1 MIPTP
6 YTLRVRTQETGPDDD
21 LGNSTSTWV
30 ERDWRVH
37 SYVQGPATTE
47 QLASNRDLSV
57 IAYTVLAP
65 AVGIPGEYDEV
76 AVIGHNIGDVDK
88 LVWHAVNGRPA
99 DYSHGPWVFPE
110 AGAVVELRTANG

>member
-65 AVGIPGEYDEV
+65 AVAIPGEYDEV
-76 AVIGHNIGDVDK
+76 AVGG
-88 LVWHAVNGRPA
+88 VWHAVNGRPA